1 MHRKILC
8 ILVLMLLFSSIFP
21 IVGSSRIFDDVIDQ
35 EQPIWTENEG
45 YGIHNSNEK
54 MAQSLKPTLNT
65 LTRVQLV
72 AGNFGSPSGNLFI
85 SIRDSL
91 NGDDLASASISVHNI
106 PPLEQSDWIEFD
118 FSDISVIPEKSYYI
132 IWHADELWN
141 SSNFVIWRK
150 HGDDPYLKGR
160 LFWYNGLEWVDEYPT
175 EDFCFRTYGLNNQ
188 PPNTPIINGP
198 TSGKVG
204 EVIDYEFTAVDPD
217 GDELFY
223 YIEFEEGI
231 GYWTDESYPSEESIS
246 RGWRWFE
253 QGTYTIRSKV
263 RDVHGLESEW
273 ATLEVS
279 MPKNQAVSLVEVS
292 IIQPWKGTLYL
303 WGMPLP
309 ILPSA
314 TIIIGNITVL
324 VSAISLQ
331 LMDKLEFYVDDEL
344 KYTETNPAVSWQ
356 LVTWDWDEKIFFKH
370 TLKVVAYDK
379 GDNTASDEID
389 VRIFNI

>member
-1 MHRKILC
+1 
-8 ILVLMLLFSSIFP
+8 MLLFSSIFP
-21 IVGSSRIFDDVIDQ
+21 IVGSSRIFDDAIDQ

-91 NGDDLASASISVHNI
+91 NGDDLASASISVHDI
-106 PPLEQSDWIEFD
+106 PPLEQSDWVEFD
-118 FSDISVIPEKSYYI
+118 FPDISVIPEKSYYI
-132 IWHADELWN
+132 IWHADDLWD

-198 TSGKVG
+198 TSGKAGTEYEYKLKSIDSDDDDITYCIDWGADTG
-204 EVIDYEFTAVDPD
+204 EICIGPYPSDLEVTASHTWISEGEFTIKVKAIDVY
-217 GDELFY
+217 GA
-223 YIEFEEGI
+223 
-231 GYWTDESYPSEESIS
+231 ES
-246 RGWRWFE
+246 
-253 QGTYTIRSKV
+253 
-263 RDVHGLESEW
+263 DW

-279 MPKNQAVSLVEVS
+279 MPKNKAMDTPFLNFLENH
-292 IIQPWKGTLYL
+292 PYL
-303 WGMPLP
+303 FPL
-309 ILPSA
+309 LRH
-314 TIIIGNITVL
+314 L
-324 VSAISLQ
+324 
-331 LMDKLEFYVDDEL
+331 
-344 KYTETNPAVSWQ
+344 
-356 LVTWDWDEKIFFKH
+356 
-370 TLKVVAYDK
+370 LKV
-379 GDNTASDEID
+379 
-389 VRIFNI
+389 